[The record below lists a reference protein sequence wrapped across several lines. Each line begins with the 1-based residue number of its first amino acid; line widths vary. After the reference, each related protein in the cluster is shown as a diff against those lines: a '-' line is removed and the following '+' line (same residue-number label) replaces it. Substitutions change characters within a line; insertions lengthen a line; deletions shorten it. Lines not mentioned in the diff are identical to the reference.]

1 MPVHFEGSTTGHQA
15 EVIGWIHCREDR
27 QGCVA
32 ALFQT
37 TPEGAPL
44 GFCFSRADLRH
55 QSRLDCIQSVL
66 QSAAPSPTFLVG
78 LDTEVAA
85 PMQGDELEV
94 GLPFA
99 AATRNAARTTYAWLF
114 SGRSANR
121 PLGAAASPRGAFAAC
136 SLLDA
141 VMARHDPLEPLD
153 RAANAL
159 RELDSDLALRE
170 VTRGAGV
177 AIAVDLSTDPDSLGL
192 ATGSRAADGG
202 TLPLAQRLRELLA
215 APKPTPS
222 TDLDLDWAGKL
233 LPFQLDGARTL
244 VTSRRLLL
252 ADDMGLGKTLQAIAA
267 LRVLL
272 LRKALRVGLIVA
284 PASLLEQWKREIAKW
299 APEVRAMIVRG
310 TASERSWRWAD
321 KADVFLVSYDTLRA
335 EFDSDPRSAV
345 WRRTWGVVVA
355 DEAQRIKNRNQTS
368 GALKRLRRERSWAL
382 TGTPVENRA
391 DDLASILE
399 FVDHENS
406 GVLKR
411 YWPGNELTVRH
422 RQLQLRRKKSDVL
435 QELPAKQT
443 TNVSVEL
450 HPDQYGSYTKAE
462 QEGIVYLEK
471 LGREIRVHHVIALLT
486 RLKQICNAD
495 PRSGKS
501 AKLDDIE
508 RRLVELTSRGH
519 KALVFSQYVDETFG
533 VAAVVKRL
541 RKFRAL
547 SITGLTPQ
555 AERLEVI
562 DRFKQHGA
570 HQVLV
575 LSLRVG
581 GLGLNLQEA
590 SYVFYMDRWWN
601 PAAERQS
608 EDRSHRIGQSA
619 PVSVFK
625 YSCVGT
631 IEERIDEL
639 LERKQRLFDDMV
651 DDVSLDLGARLSSE
665 DLYGLFG
672 LKGVLESG

>member
-1 MPVHFEGSTTGHQA
+1 MPVQFEGSTTGHQS
-15 EVIGWIHCREDR
+15 EVIGWLHCCEDR
-27 QGCVA
+27 QGSVA

-44 GFCFSRADLRH
+44 GFCFSRADIRH
-55 QSRLDCIQSVL
+55 RARLQCMRSVL
-66 QSAAPSPTFLVG
+66 QSAVPSPTLLVG

-85 PMQGDELEV
+85 LMQGNRLEV

-99 AATRNAARTTYAWLF
+99 AVTRNAVRTTYDWVPSDL
-114 SGRSANR
+114 SASR
-121 PLGAAASPRGAFAAC
+121 PLGTAASPPEASAAC

-153 RAANAL
+153 RAASAL
-159 RELDSDLALRE
+159 RELDSDLAIRE
-170 VTRGAGV
+170 LTRGAGV
-177 AIAVDLSTDPDSLGL
+177 AIAVELSVDPDTIGL
-192 ATGSRAADGG
+192 TTGLQTAHGG

-215 APKPTPS
+215 APSEMPS
-222 TDLDLDWAGKL
+222 TELELDWAGKL

-272 LRKALRVGLIVA
+272 LSNTVRVGLIVA
-284 PASLLEQWKREIAKW
+284 PASLLEQWRREIGKW
-299 APEVRAMIVRG
+299 APEVQPMIVRG
-310 TASERSWRWAD
+310 AASERSWRWAAE
-321 KADVFLVSYDTLRA
+321 ADVFLASYDTLRA

-345 WRRTWGVVVA
+345 WRRIWGVVVA

-399 FVDHENS
+399 FVDHDSS
-406 GVLKR
+406 GVPRR

-422 RQLQLRRKKSDVL
+422 HQLQLRRKKSDVL
-435 QELPAKQT
+435 QELPAKHT
-443 TNVSVEL
+443 TNVCVEL
-450 HPDQYGSYTKAE
+450 HSDQYRSYSRAE

-501 AKLDDIE
+501 AKLDDID
-508 RRLVELTSRGH
+508 RRLAELTSRGH
-519 KALVFSQYVDETFG
+519 KALIFSQYVDETFG
-533 VAAVVKRL
+533 VAAIVKRL
-541 RKFRAL
+541 RKYSAL
-547 SITGLTPQ
+547 SITGQTPQ

-562 DRFKQHGA
+562 DRFKREGG

-590 SYVFYMDRWWN
+590 AYVFYMDRWWN

-619 PVSVFK
+619 QVTVFK

-631 IEERIDEL
+631 IEERIDAL
-639 LERKQRLFDDMV
+639 LKRKQRLFDELV
-651 DDVSLDLGARLSSE
+651 DDVSVDLGARLNSE

-672 LKGVLESG
+672 LKGVLESE